1 MPIKDDGLHIEH
13 VLECIDRVQTYTRG
27 GREEFFTDIQ
37 KQDAVLRNLQ
47 VLAESSQRLSDAL
60 RARHSEID
68 WRSLSGFRNVLVH
81 EYFGIRL
88 ERVWQIVEEDLPEL
102 KLHMETIRGELGDDR
117 P

>member
-1 MPIKDDGLHIEH
+1 MPIKDGRLHIEH
-13 VLECIDRVQTYTRG
+13 ILECIDRVQKYTRDG
-27 GREEFFTDIQ
+27 KEEFFKDIQ

-47 VLAESSQRLSDAL
+47 ILAESSQRLSDAL
-60 RARHSEID
+60 KAKHLDID

-102 KLHMETIRGELGDDR
+102 KRQVEKIRGELGDDR

>member
-1 MPIKDDGLHIEH
+1 MPIKDNGLHIEH
-13 VLECIDRVQTYTRG
+13 VLECIDRVQKYTRG

-47 VLAESSQRLSDAL
+47 ILAESSQRLSDDVKAK
-60 RARHSEID
+60 HSDID

-88 ERVWQIVEEDLPEL
+88 ERVWQIIEKDLPEL
-102 KLHMETIRGELGDDR
+102 KRQMETIRGKLGDDR

>member
-1 MPIKDDGLHIEH
+1 MHVDH
-13 VLECIDRVQTYTRG
+13 VLECIDQVQKYTRDG
-27 GREEFFTDIQ
+27 SEEFFNDIQ
-37 KQDAVLRNLQ
+37 IQDAVLRNLQ

-60 RARHSEID
+60 KAKHPNVD

-102 KLHMETIRGELGDDR
+102 KRQMEIIRGKLSEDR
-117 P
+117 PQQDLY